1 MNPPDTKL
9 ETHQV
14 HRCGCGVRLSCFYGQ
29 ESVYWTYEK
38 KLETIIALNNPLPP
52 MFMKF
57 ISSTL
62 KKSLKAPFWHPEVA
76 ATSLPLHLTGDVDV
90 VSVGLN
96 LGNHSK
102 EMNGKGSR
110 NHMFPTASLEEP
122 QGHCTGLHHLLT
134 AVQIRTWNRWNV
146 PEKPRFSSG

>member
-1 MNPPDTKL
+1 
-9 ETHQV
+9 
-14 HRCGCGVRLSCFYGQ
+14 
-29 ESVYWTYEK
+29 
-38 KLETIIALNNPLPP
+38 

-76 ATSLPLHLTGDVDV
+76 TTSLPLHLTGDVDV

-96 LGNHSK
+96 LGKHYK

-134 AVQIRTWNRWNV
+134 AVQIRT
-146 PEKPRFSSG
+146 